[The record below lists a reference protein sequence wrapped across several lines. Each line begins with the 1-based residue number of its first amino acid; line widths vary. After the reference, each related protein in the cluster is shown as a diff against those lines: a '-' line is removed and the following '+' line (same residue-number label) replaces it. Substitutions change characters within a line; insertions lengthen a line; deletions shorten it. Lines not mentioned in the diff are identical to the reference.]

1 MSRYVSI
8 ATRIWH
14 DEKFRDLPEDA
25 RTLFLYLLTS
35 PHGNM
40 CGFYFLPPG
49 YACHDLQWKE
59 DKYKKAINVLASN
72 KMVIVD
78 GDVVLIKN
86 FIKYNPIKGPKQ
98 AAGAANRLKEV
109 PENGLI
115 EYFIG
120 CLKQNTNTEDYEK
133 FIDTYGIPYQ
143 YPINTLPIPDTDPDS
158 ETDQETE
165 AEEETGRAARA
176 PHQKIADL
184 YNKTCKSLPQVREV
198 TEKRK
203 EKIRVLWRDKPE
215 IDIFELLFIKAEESE
230 FLSGRSG
237 KWGGC
242 SFDWLINYNN
252 AIKVL
257 EGNYDNKNGTGMNK
271 NVADAMRLVE
281 KYEVDEGGSLF

>member
-25 RTLFLYLLTS
+25 RTLFLYLLSS

-59 DKYKKAINVLASN
+59 DKYKKAIGVLTN
-72 KMVIVD
+72 NEMVVVD

-109 PENGLI
+109 PANSLVG
-115 EYFIG
+115 YFIN
-120 CLKQNTNTEDYEK
+120 CLKQNTNPEDYER

-143 YPINTLPIPDTDPDS
+143 YPTDTLPIPDTDT
-158 ETDQETE
+158 ETDT
-165 AEEETGRAARA
+165 EEETEEEKERAARA
-176 PHQKIADL
+176 PHQEIADL
-184 YNKTCKSLPQVREV
+184 YNSICKALPKVKDV
-198 TEKRK
+198 TDKRK
-203 EKIRVLWRDKPE
+203 EKIRVLWRDKPD
-215 IDIFELLFIKAEESE
+215 IDIFELLFVKAEESE

-237 KWGGC
+237 KWNGC

-257 EGNYDNKNGTGMNK
+257 EGNYDNKNGQAMNK
-271 NVADAMRLVE
+271 NVANAMKLVE
-281 KYEVDEGGSLF
+281 KYDVDEGGSLF